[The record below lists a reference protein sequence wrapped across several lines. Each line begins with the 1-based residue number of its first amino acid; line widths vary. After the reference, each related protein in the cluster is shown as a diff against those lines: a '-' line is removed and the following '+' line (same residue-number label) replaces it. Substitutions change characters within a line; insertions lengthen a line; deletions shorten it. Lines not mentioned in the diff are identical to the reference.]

1 MSLITI
7 VSILIMGMLL
17 GLMGG
22 GGSILSVP
30 IFIYLMEL
38 AEKEA
43 IATSLLVV
51 GTTSL
56 FSLLIYLYKKQV
68 DIRIG
73 AIFSVF
79 SMAGAFMGGW
89 LARYVPPTVL
99 VLLFAVMMVAAS
111 FAMLKGR
118 KESADV
124 TASAPKDLPMMKIAA
139 EGIVVGIVTGLV
151 GAGGGF
157 LVVPALVLLSGLPM
171 KRAVATSLMIIV
183 LKSYSAFAGYLSHT
197 SIDFGVAGSV
207 IGLSIVG
214 AMIGV
219 ALSSV
224 VSGQRLRKGFG
235 VFVLMM
241 GVFVLARE
249 VPWEI
254 SALGTGIAML
264 ISGGIGM
271 IFSAMTN
278 KKNTEP
284 GPPDSKERPSVPAP
298 NA

>member
-1 MSLITI
+1 MTIITI
-7 VSILIMGMLL
+7 VAILIMGMLL

-30 IFIYLMEL
+30 ILIYLMEVP
-38 AEKEA
+38 EKSA

-56 FSLLIYLYKKQV
+56 VSLLIYLYKRQV
-68 DIRIG
+68 DVRVG

-79 SMAGAFMGGW
+79 SMVGAYMGGW
-89 LARYVPPTVL
+89 LARFIPANVL
-99 VLLFAVMMVAAS
+99 VMLFAVMMVAAA

-118 KESADV
+118 KNTNDDDAQVKAE
-124 TASAPKDLPMMKIAA
+124 LPILKIGG
-139 EGIVVGIVTGLV
+139 EGVVVGVVTGLV

-157 LVVPALVLLSGLPM
+157 LVVPALVLFSGLPM

-197 SIDFGVAGSV
+197 PVDFGLAWSV

-214 AMIGV
+214 ALIGV

-224 VSGQRLRKGFG
+224 VSGQKLRKGFG

-241 GVFVLARE
+241 GAFVLAKE
-249 VPWEI
+249 LPYDI
-254 SALGTGIAML
+254 TPAMTILAML
-264 ISGGIGM
+264 GAGAVGVA
-271 IFSAMTN
+271 FSARMSRAN
-278 KKNTEP
+278 AVL
-284 GPPDSKERPSVPAP
+284 PPADNDAAASQG
-298 NA
+298 